1 MNFAEA
7 ENYLYS
13 LGNEVETMK
22 LGLENI
28 SRLLSALDHPQNKYL
43 KVQIAG
49 TNGKGSVCAFLD
61 SICISA
67 GIRTGRY
74 TSPHLISITERI
86 KIGGE
91 DISKSDFARIATLVR
106 EAAEDLLANGVVE
119 YLPTFFEQ
127 VTAIALIAFAEANVK
142 LAILETGL
150 GGRFDATT
158 AANAEL
164 IAITP
169 IDLDHQEY
177 LGETIEEIAA
187 EKAAIIRPNSKV
199 VIGNQNVAAMSVLLA
214 RCMEVGVVPRTECK
228 ADVWAIDTHNKTAV
242 VGFRTDLGFYH
253 DPDLGLKGRHQIE
266 NARIA
271 VMTAEVI
278 KFDFGFEVS
287 VDNIDD
293 GLENARHSGRLEY
306 IGQFLLDGAHNISA
320 VKALVTFLGE
330 FETRPLTMVFG
341 VMKDK
346 DIEAMTKILFPVVD
360 RLILTRVSNSRS
372 ADPNEV
378 MKFVSSEQ
386 KAVIADSVTEA
397 IAVAR
402 EISDDG
408 LIVVTGSL
416 YLVGEVKKLLN
427 N

>member
-1 MNFAEA
+1 
-7 ENYLYS
+7 
-13 LGNEVETMK
+13 MK

-28 SRLLSALDHPQNKYL
+28 GRLLAALDHPENKYL

-91 DISKSDFARIATLVR
+91 DIAEDEFARIATIVR
-106 EAAEDLLANGVVE
+106 EVSEKLLRAGELE

-127 VTAIALIAFAEANVK
+127 ATAIALIAFAEANVE

-158 AANAEL
+158 AANAE
-164 IAITP
+164 IVAITA

-199 VIGNQNVAAMSVLLA
+199 VIAKQKPEAMKVIDSVLAEHSISPKLTDNILVSEREAVRTGLLYDFQLEVTNYQNVTISLLG
-214 RCMEVGVVPRTECK
+214 E
-228 ADVWAIDTHNKTAV
+228 
-242 VGFRTDLGFYH
+242 
-253 DPDLGLKGRHQIE
+253 HQIE
-266 NARIA
+266 NAKVAILL
-271 VMTAEVI
+271 AEI
-278 KFDFGFEVS
+278 LQGHFQISNENIFG
-287 VDNIDD
+287 
-293 GLENARHSGRLEY
+293 GLGAAKHPGRLEFDKG
-306 IGQFLLDGAHNISA
+306 ILFDGAHNISGA
-320 VKALVTFLGE
+320 KALIQYLKANNNK
-330 FETRPLTMVFG
+330 PITMIFG

-346 DIEAMTKILFPVVD
+346 DIEAMTKILFPAAD

-372 ADPNEV
+372 ADPNEL
-378 MKFVSSEQ
+378 MKFVRDQQ
-386 KAVIADSVTEA
+386 KAEVADSAAEA
-397 IAVAR
+397 LSFAR
-402 EISDDG
+402 KISDDN